1 MAFFFPYDG
10 VMIMGIFNVSNVIQP
25 TGVEVKAPVSPV
37 APVENDKT
45 GLGTGNPAADGA
57 EAAKPKTV
65 VMNGPLSKIYSDAL
79 NLVYSKESA
88 MTMINP
94 EDMELMDEQAGSG
107 DSKDLYIYTTDG
119 DKLDGS
125 EMVEAGDKLKVALD
139 SKKYKNVLLVME
151 SRTPS
156 TKVALLHDLAN
167 SMGVKVV
174 FNRNAAIENVKA
186 CLK

>member
-1 MAFFFPYDG
+1 
-10 VMIMGIFNVSNVIQP
+10 
-25 TGVEVKAPVSPV
+25 
-37 APVENDKT
+37 
-45 GLGTGNPAADGA
+45 
-57 EAAKPKTV
+57 
-65 VMNGPLSKIYSDAL
+65 
-79 NLVYSKESA
+79 
-88 MTMINP
+88 MINP